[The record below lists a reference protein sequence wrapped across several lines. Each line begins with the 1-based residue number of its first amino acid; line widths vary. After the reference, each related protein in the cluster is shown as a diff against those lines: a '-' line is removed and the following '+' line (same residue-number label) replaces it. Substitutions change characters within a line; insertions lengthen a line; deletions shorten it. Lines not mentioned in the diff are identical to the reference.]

1 MAHDVHRT
9 CAMLSDV
16 ATEPQTMEEQ
26 GYGSHGGNVEC

>member
-1 MAHDVHRT
+1 
-9 CAMLSDV
+9 MLNDV